1 MSFNIIPADSMGSWS
16 VVRVTG
22 ELDMANADEL
32 RSYLCGLLNDGA
44 PDLVV
49 DLAELS
55 FIDSRGLA
63 ALVHSFKRA
72 VTKGKAMALLSPA
85 PQAMRVFEASGLLS
99 VLPIYSSAEDL
110 PVNPGGR

>member
-1 MSFNIIPADSMGSWS
+1 MNFEIIPADPMGSWS

-22 ELDMANADEL
+22 ELDMATADTL
-32 RSYLCGLLNDGA
+32 RSHLYELLNDGA

-49 DLAELS
+49 DLAEIS
-55 FIDSRGLA
+55 FIDSTGLA
-63 ALVHSFKRA
+63 ALVHSFKQA
-72 VTKGKAMALLSPA
+72 VTKGRSMALLSPA